1 MENTNIKL
9 DMIPEE
15 DYVYFK
21 NFCENAEKKASL
33 MSFKSPVI
41 EADGRIYCQVKNEIR
56 PITNFSVCIIAE
68 NINCVEGGVDENFM
82 EECSWETELIVHG
95 IRYVWTLKIED
106 LENFQWIK
114 LATKGRGWL
123 ENSAEARN
131 HFSGFLNY
139 LILQESFQKHC
150 FYRTNGWK
158 KTRDRRWIYVTRDGV
173 IGDPRAKVYAKYGN
187 QLKCRPVKMGQ
198 KSFVEFWK
206 MREIV
211 PNNNGVFLQFYT
223 LLSVMTSIY
232 QEVGVPVNFV
242 VALIGKTNSFK
253 TSCGRVFS
261 KIFTGSESAEIN
273 FSSTKIAIMEELG
286 KHADSMVLVDDIT
299 PKRDAFSER
308 EQAEKIELLIR
319 AYGDRV
325 PRKRSTY
332 GASSEQA
339 VLPVTGCCLL
349 TGEHLE
355 GVCSS
360 LSRIV
365 RLDFS
370 EGAVRKEILSKYQQE
385 TWVLPTFIYDF
396 LTFVSDNMTV
406 VMRILKE
413 LLDCYRAATYSAELM
428 PRSRDIL
435 AIMRSILEVFYLYAL
450 ERKFLDAP
458 TAKRYLENDFSGI
471 YQIIVDN
478 ANAAREETPAVL
490 IVKAILQD
498 IREKRIEVCDL
509 NFDFCDEK
517 KIEVVLCDKDFLR
530 ILPEQAWRS
539 AKNYCASHGIFF
551 PYSSTRAIAE
561 FLDADSFIR
570 VTSEG
575 GKRRRTHKI
584 SSKNKF
590 LQQRFFWIR
599 CDKIEEVDE
608 IEQGI

>member
-1 MENTNIKL
+1 MLKNLIP

-15 DYVYFK
+15 DYESFK
-21 NFCENAEKKASL
+21 KFCKYTEKKTGL

-41 EADGRIYCQVKNEIR
+41 EADGKIFSQIKNEIR
-56 PITNFSVCIIAE
+56 PITNFSVSIITE
-68 NINCVEGGVDENFM
+68 NIDCFEGDGDENFM
-82 EECSWETELIVHG
+82 EECSWETELIVYG
-95 IRYVWTLKIED
+95 KRYVWTLKIED
-106 LENFQWIK
+106 LESYQWIK
-114 LATKGRGWL
+114 QATNGRGWL
-123 ENSAEARN
+123 ENSAEAKN
-131 HFSGFLNY
+131 NFSVYLNY
-139 LILQESFQKHC
+139 LILQENYQKKHI
-150 FYRTNGWK
+150 FRTNGWK
-158 KTRDRRWIYVTRDGV
+158 KTSDGKWIYVTRDGV
-173 IGDPRAKVYAKYGN
+173 IGDPRAKICARDGN
-187 QLKCRPVKMGQ
+187 QLELRPVKMGRD
-198 KSFVEFWK
+198 SFVEFWK

-211 PNNNGVFLQFYT
+211 PNSNGIFLQFYS
-223 LLSVMTSIY
+223 LLSVMTRIY

-261 KIFTGSESAEIN
+261 KIFAGPESAEIN

-299 PKRDAFSER
+299 PKRDAFSEK

-332 GASSEQA
+332 GASGEQA

-349 TGEHLE
+349 TGEHLA

-370 EGAVRKEILSKYQQE
+370 EGDVRKEVLSKYQQE

-396 LTFVSDNMTV
+396 LTFVSDNMTE
-406 VMRILKE
+406 VMRILKKI
-413 LLDCYRAATYSAELM
+413 LDRYRTVTYSAELM
-428 PRSRDIL
+428 PRSREIL
-435 AIMRSILEVFYLYAL
+435 AIMRSILELFYLYAL
-450 ERKFLDAP
+450 EQKFLDAP
-458 TAKRYLENDFSGI
+458 TAKCYLENDFSCI
-471 YQIIVDN
+471 YQILLKN
-478 ANAAREETPAVL
+478 ANAVREESPAVL

-509 NFDFCDEK
+509 NFDYYDENKTEVVFCDE
-517 KIEVVLCDKDFLR
+517 DFLR

-539 AKNYCASHGIFF
+539 AKKYCASHGIFF
-551 PYSSTRAIAE
+551 PYSSTRVIAE
-561 FLDADSFIR
+561 FLDADSFIL
-570 VTSEG
+570 VTSES

-584 SSKNKF
+584 SSKSKF

-599 CDKIEEVDE
+599 CDKIEEVNE
-608 IEQGI
+608 MEQGI